1 MVKIQFKTPEGEVL
15 TRQYVKGDVRIK
27 KWLSEGWEE
36 IKTKKE
42 TTKKKST
49 KKK

>member
-1 MVKIQFKTPEGEVL
+1 MVKIQFKTPEGKVL
-15 TRQYVKGDVRIK
+15 TREYSEGDVRIK

-36 IKTKKE
+36 VKPVKKN
-42 TTKKKST
+42 TKKKN